1 MSLTVQLKSI
11 VDPRIAFEVSLE
23 LPPKPTD
30 ANETNSKWWVT
41 SYGNLTFGK
50 GTCLASK
57 LKHAYEDA
65 LFLVHR
71 MPPTIQSNGR
81 EVRGE
86 LVYGIPLWGFFGYDG
101 GIRKKGEGLV
111 GSEVRAHV
119 ARELRVVDRTGA
131 ALYAES
137 GGLPPG

>member
-81 EVRGE
+81 
-86 LVYGIPLWGFFGYDG
+86 
-101 GIRKKGEGLV
+101 GEGRARVRDPPV
-111 GSEVRAHV
+111 GL
-119 ARELRVVDRTGA
+119 LRVRRRD
-131 ALYAES
+131 
-137 GGLPPG
+137 P